1 MPVNIS
7 WTTTAAGDV
16 PQSTTDIIDSGVY
29 SSTLHL
35 DMVDLQSEG
44 DYTCTATHFVG
55 SVSDVVTVSVEGIL
69 VHMSCDIIYS
79 L

>member
-7 WTTTAAGDV
+7 WATTAAGDI

-29 SSTLHL
+29 SSILYL

-44 DYTCTATHFVG
+44 DYTCTATHFAG
-55 SVSDVVTVSVEGIL
+55 SVSDAVIVSVEGIL
-69 VHMSCDIIYS
+69 VHVM
-79 L
+79 